1 MAFDYSHLFSYGE
14 NSRDSWKD
22 IYDDNLS
29 LPENL
34 FNLLCKFVFLPL
46 THYDIIAAYLLTPS
60 ALAQKVPY
68 LFCYGQSGTG
78 KSTLGKLA
86 SHCYGVPINTSSD
99 TYAAIRN
106 GLKERKYQNIEIPSQ
121 DPKFPSVYKKVE
133 VNTIFIWDDLDH
145 HVFITRP
152 DLYRLFK
159 VGYDRSTDKISISS
173 ETKGENLEFR
183 CFSLKIFSS
192 ISPLHLDDAFKELR
206 RRLIVIP
213 FQRIEDFNEERL
225 AELGITRSNYSSHL
239 LDIDDYDW
247 KGFSNLFTSF
257 WNPEMAEVYLLIRK
271 TLSKSLTGLTSQQR
285 AISLDLLTT
294 GVVTGIWQDEY
305 QAIAKLKDY
314 FAWLKNETEQ
324 YSGLSQYLKDYL
336 ATEQQNAQ
344 TLGTSLKVSSR
355 VLMRQ
360 IETWLYQGWILE
372 KPKPKHLRVLMADL
386 GLVLHQGYW
395 IKR

>member
-14 NSRDSWKD
+14 NSRDSWQD
-22 IYDDNLS
+22 IYDHNLS

-46 THYDIIAAYLLTPS
+46 PHYDIVAAYLLTPS

-106 GLKERKYQNIEIPSQ
+106 GLQERKYQDLEIPSQ

-133 VNTIFIWDDLDH
+133 VNTMFILDDLDS
-145 HVFITRP
+145 HVFMTRP

-183 CFSLKIFSS
+183 CFCLKIFSS
-192 ISPLHLDDAFKELR
+192 IYPLHLDDAFKELR

-213 FQRIEDFNEERL
+213 FQRIEDLSGERL
-225 AELGITRSNYSSHL
+225 AELGVTRDNYPHHL

-257 WNPEMAEVYLLIRK
+257 WNRELAEVYLFTRK
-271 TLSKSLTGLTSQQR
+271 TLSKNLVGLTSQQR

-305 QAIAKLKDY
+305 EAIAQLKDY
-314 FAWLKNETEQ
+314 FAWFKHETEQ
-324 YSGLSQYLKDYL
+324 YGGISKYLKDYVSY
-336 ATEQQNAQ
+336 QQNNATNGNSPLQ
-344 TLGTSLKVSSR
+344 ISSR
-355 VLMRQ
+355 VLSQQ

-372 KPKPKHLRVLMADL
+372 KPKPKHLKLLLADL